1 MGDAKINS
9 QPQLETQKAVPFLD
23 LAVQYRALKDEID
36 AAITP
41 IFEQTSFVLGPAVSA
56 FETSFAAYCEAKH
69 CVALHSGTAALHL
82 ALMAVG
88 IKPGDEVITAANTFI
103 ATVEAVSYCGATPRL
118 VDVDRHTSNIDC
130 SLVEAAIN
138 ERTKAIMPVHLYGQ
152 PAAMTELAAIARKHN
167 LKLIED
173 ASQAH
178 GARFDDK
185 PVGSFGEGACFS
197 FYPGKNLGAAG
208 EGGAFVTNDDELAET
223 VRLLRNHGSSVKY
236 HHEIIGHNFRLDSIQ
251 AAILSV
257 KLPHLN
263 DWNEKRRA
271 ICERYDQAITGLTG
285 LVPVK
290 MDRRAL
296 SARHLYVLETADRAV
311 VERVLKEANI
321 ASGIHYPVP
330 VHLQPAYSGLALR
343 EGAFPQSEALC
354 RSIISLPLYPE
365 LSESD
370 QDRVIA
376 AMQKASQLFGA

>member
-1 MGDAKINS
+1 
-9 QPQLETQKAVPFLD
+9 
-23 LAVQYRALKDEID
+23 
-36 AAITP
+36 
-41 IFEQTSFVLGPAVSA
+41 VLGPAVSA
-56 FETSFAAYCEAKH
+56 FEKSFADYCEAKH

-103 ATVEAVSYCGATPRL
+103 ATVEAISFCGATPRL

-130 SLVEAAIN
+130 RLVEAAIN

-152 PAAMTELAAIARKHN
+152 PAAMTELAAIARRQK

-178 GARFDDK
+178 GARYDDK
-185 PVGSFGEGACFS
+185 PVGSFGDGACFS

-257 KLPHLN
+257 KLPHLD
-263 DWNEKRRA
+263 DWNDKRRA
-271 ICERYDQAITGLTG
+271 ICERYDWALSGLTG
-285 LVPVK
+285 LAPVR
-290 MDRRAL
+290 MDNRAL
-296 SARHLYVLETADRAV
+296 SARHLYVVETADRAE

-330 VHLQPAYSGLALR
+330 VHLQPAYSGLGLR

-365 LSESD
+365 LSLSD